1 MIRVLLVDDHAIFR
15 SGLKRLLA
23 DESDISVAGEADS
36 SESALG
42 FLRQG
47 KVDVVMLDINMP
59 GSTGLDTL
67 RVIRK
72 TWPELRV
79 LMLSMYREKAY
90 ALHALQAGAH
100 GYVTKDSAPE
110 ELLRAIRVV
119 ARGNRSFGGALEE
132 GELRSSSSVP
142 AHTKFSARELQVFSL
157 IVRGVSLTQIA
168 GQIQVSVKTVAT
180 HRRRILDKLQ
190 LDSNAEMISYA
201 ICHQLVTDESRS
213 SNPGASGQGGSGRI
227 AR

>member
-1 MIRVLLVDDHAIFR
+1 VLLVDDHAIFR

-23 DESDISVAGEADS
+23 DEGDIAVAGEADS
-36 SESALG
+36 TESALS
-42 FLRQG
+42 FLRQSS
-47 KVDVVMLDINMP
+47 VDVVMLDINMP

-72 TWPELRV
+72 TWPSLHV

-90 ALHALQAGAH
+90 ASHALQAGAQ

-110 ELLRAIRVV
+110 DLLRAVRAV
-119 ARGNRSFGGALEE
+119 ARGERSFGGTLNE
-132 GELRSSSSVP
+132 GELAASSVGP
-142 AHTKFSARELQVFSL
+142 AHVKLSARELEVFAL

-168 GQIQVSVKTVAT
+168 SRIDVSVKTVAT

-190 LDSNAEMISYA
+190 LNSNAELVSYA
-201 ICHQLVTDESRS
+201 LCHQLVSDV
-213 SNPGASGQGGSGRI
+213 PAKD
-227 AR
+227 

>member
-23 DESDISVAGEADS
+23 DESDIYVAGEADS

-47 KVDVVMLDINMP
+47 SVDVVMLDINMP

-72 TWPELRV
+72 SWPTLRV

-110 ELLRAIRVV
+110 DLLRAIRAV
-119 ARGNRSFGGALEE
+119 ARGSRSFGGAMEE

-142 AHTKFSARELQVFSL
+142 AHTKFSPRELQVFSL
-157 IVRGVSLTQIA
+157 IVQGVSLTQIA
-168 GQIQVSVKTVAT
+168 SQIQVSVKTVAT

-190 LDSNAEMISYA
+190 LDSNAAMISYA
-201 ICHQLVTDESRS
+201 ICHQLVSDEGRPS
-213 SNPGASGQGGSGRI
+213 SPRGSGQAGS
-227 AR
+227 ARTAR